1 MVKGEN
7 WLLQVVLWSPI
18 VKSDNENKTK
28 LCPAIKYIL
37 ATKIKD
43 NVYYL

>member
-7 WLLQVVLWSPI
+7 WLLQVVIPI
-18 VKSDNENKTK
+18 VKSDNVKKKN
-28 LCPAIKYIL
+28 LRSVIKYIL
-37 ATKIKD
+37 ATQIKD